1 MTTRRF
7 FLLGAGTG
15 TLALGC
21 GLVGCSEV
29 GAQRSVDT
37 PWPGPSTP
45 RSVLSEPLPPV
56 GSRMELDA
64 RGWQARLTPSQFAV
78 LREEDTERAFSGVY
92 WDEHRDGTYL
102 CAACAAPLFLARDK
116 FESGTGWPSYTRPIE
131 NGRVAERQD
140 GTFGMVRTEVH
151 CARCDGHLG
160 HVFDDG
166 PAPTGLRYCINS
178 ISLAFRPA
186 S

>member
-1 MTTRRF
+1 MTTRRI
-7 FLLGAGTG
+7 FLLGAGAG
-15 TLALGC
+15 ALALGC
-21 GLVGCSEV
+21 ALVGCDEV
-29 GAQRSVDT
+29 GAQRSVDS
-37 PWPGPSTP
+37 PWPGPTTP
-45 RSVLSEPLPPV
+45 RSVLSEPVLPV

-92 WDEHRDGTYL
+92 WDEHREGTYL
-102 CAACAAPLFLARDK
+102 CAACAAPLFHARDK

-140 GTFGMVRTEVH
+140 GAFGMMRTEVH

-178 ISLAFRPA
+178 ISLAFRPV
-186 S
+186 